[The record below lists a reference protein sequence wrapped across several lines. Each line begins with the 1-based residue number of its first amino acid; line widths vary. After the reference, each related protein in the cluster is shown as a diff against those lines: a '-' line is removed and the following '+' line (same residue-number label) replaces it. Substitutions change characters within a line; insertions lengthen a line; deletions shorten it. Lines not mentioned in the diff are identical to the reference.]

1 MKSLPLPP
9 LILDLCC
16 GGGGASKGYADA
28 GYAPVGVDNKTQPDY
43 PYEFLE
49 LDALQVLRVLIS
61 GSTVHGYS
69 LSDFSAIH
77 ASFPCQK
84 WTAYRRKGGKVGNG
98 YPDLITP
105 GRKLLEQTGLPYIME
120 NVAGSPLRPDVQ
132 LCGSSFGLDVRRHRW
147 FESNVPLTGKPCD
160 HSWQTPRFAPASNR
174 KNLRCTVEV
183 GVWRIPLDI
192 QQKAMGINWLPL
204 KSLSEAVP
212 PAYTEYLGKQLS
224 YT

>member
-1 MKSLPLPP
+1 MKPLP

-16 GGGGASKGYADA
+16 GGGGASKGYELA
-28 GYAPVGVDNKTQPDY
+28 GFAPVGVDLSPQPDY
-43 PYEFLE
+43 PYEFMNF
-49 LDALQVLRVLIS
+49 DALQVLRVLIS

-69 LSDFSAIH
+69 LTDFAAIH

-84 WTAYRRKGGKVGNG
+84 WTAYRRKGSGVGDD

-105 GRKLLEQTGLPYIME
+105 GRELLKQTRLPYIME
-120 NVAGSPLRPDVQ
+120 NVPGSPLRDPIQ

-160 HSWQTPRFAPASNR
+160 HSWQTPRFTPASNR

-183 GVWRIPLDI
+183 GVWRIPLDV
-192 QQKAMGINWLPL
+192 QQKAMGIDWLPL

-212 PAYTEYLGKQLS
+212 PAYTEYLGRQLC